1 MKPFLFS
8 LSLLLFFLRV
18 AGAEEI
24 PAEAQRL
31 LEKKA
36 RASAQSEAKLIRDLE
51 ALRNKYT
58 RAGNT
63 VAAKQVE
70 ILIAARSAVPGSS
83 RRPDPE
89 FDGTK
94 WAFHNKAGLL
104 GELEFLPGGRIRSK
118 EYKNSTWTRI
128 DKDTIRFEFEKDES
142 KNIAGGHVVF
152 SFQDSTRTKMSGLQ
166 SVLGT
171 PRYLLKAE
179 SKR

>member
-8 LSLLLFFLRV
+8 LSILLFLLAV
-18 AGAEEI
+18 AVAEEI

-31 LEKKA
+31 LDK
-36 RASAQSEAKLIRDLE
+36 RAQSSAQSEAKLIRDLE
-51 ALRNKYT
+51 ALKGKYT
-58 RAGNT
+58 RAGNPE
-63 VAAKQVE
+63 AARQVE
-70 ILIAARSAVPGSS
+70 ILIAARPVAAGSS

-94 WAFHNKAGLL
+94 WAFRNKSGLL

-128 DKDTIRFEFEKDES
+128 DKDTIRFDYEKNEA

-171 PRYLLKAE
+171 PRYLIKAE
-179 SKR
+179 SRR

>member
-8 LSLLLFFLRV
+8 LSIPLFLLTV
-18 AGAEEI
+18 AVAEEI

-31 LEKKA
+31 LDK
-36 RASAQSEAKLIRDLE
+36 RAQSSAQSEAKLIRDLE
-51 ALRNKYT
+51 ALKGKYT
-58 RAGNT
+58 RAGNPE
-63 VAAKQVE
+63 AARQVE
-70 ILIAARSAVPGSS
+70 ILIAARPVAAGSS

-94 WAFHNKAGLL
+94 WAFHNKSGLL

-128 DKDTIRFEFEKDES
+128 DKDTIRFEFEKDEA
-142 KNIAGGHVVF
+142 KDIAGGHVVF

-166 SVLGT
+166 SKLGT
-171 PRYLLKAE
+171 PRYLIKAE